1 MKELIQTIKLRRFK
15 TEVNKEIIEKTYEGN
30 YLVWFKDNSCQE
42 CYTKDDLIRL
52 LEKDHIK
59 PIRYIFNMSDRD
71 FLVDKF
77 FSDNVFSDLS
87 NLTIF
92 NFTNSIITKNV
103 ETLKQILLQFDSIDI
118 EPIGVITVLYKNFK
132 NILNVQLNSN
142 PTPENTGLS
151 SKQIWG
157 IKNNSIGYFSKESLI
172 DVFQFILS
180 LDFKVKTGELPI
192 DMLID
197 YVIVK
202 VFNA

>member
-1 MKELIQTIKLRRFK
+1 
-15 TEVNKEIIEKTYEGN
+15 
-30 YLVWFKDNSCQE
+30 
-42 CYTKDDLIRL
+42 
-52 LEKDHIK
+52 
-59 PIRYIFNMSDRD
+59 MSDRD

-151 SKQIWG
+151 SKQRWG

-172 DVFQFILS
+172 DVLQFILS

>member
-1 MKELIQTIKLRRFK
+1 
-15 TEVNKEIIEKTYEGN
+15 
-30 YLVWFKDNSCQE
+30 
-42 CYTKDDLIRL
+42 
-52 LEKDHIK
+52 
-59 PIRYIFNMSDRD
+59 MSDRD
-71 FLVDKF
+71 FLANKF

>member
-1 MKELIQTIKLRRFK
+1 
-15 TEVNKEIIEKTYEGN
+15 
-30 YLVWFKDNSCQE
+30 
-42 CYTKDDLIRL
+42 
-52 LEKDHIK
+52 
-59 PIRYIFNMSDRD
+59 MSDRD
-71 FLVDKF
+71 FLADKF

-151 SKQIWG
+151 SKQI
-157 IKNNSIGYFSKESLI
+157 
-172 DVFQFILS
+172 
-180 LDFKVKTGELPI
+180 
-192 DMLID
+192 
-197 YVIVK
+197 
-202 VFNA
+202 

>member
-1 MKELIQTIKLRRFK
+1 
-15 TEVNKEIIEKTYEGN
+15 
-30 YLVWFKDNSCQE
+30 
-42 CYTKDDLIRL
+42 
-52 LEKDHIK
+52 
-59 PIRYIFNMSDRD
+59 MSDRD

-172 DVFQFILS
+172 NVFQFILS
-180 LDFKVKTGELPI
+180 LDLKVKTGELPI